1 VVDELP
7 RWMRDWLVE
16 KDGSFGT
23 LGVLYADLR
32 GADARQMELLAR
44 HMDGWRERFPHV
56 RFASSVALL
65 GEVTPQLRAEAPT
78 ILGLALLGIVLATLI
93 VGRSL
98 RRTLV
103 VMLPLVMM
111 IAVGLGAM
119 VLLDW
124 RINLYNMLVFPLA
137 FGVGVDGAVYMV
149 WAISGSD
156 GQPRLMSARS

>member
-1 VVDELP
+1 
-7 RWMRDWLVE
+7 
-16 KDGSFGT
+16 
-23 LGVLYADLR
+23 
-32 GADARQMELLAR
+32 
-44 HMDGWRERFPHV
+44 
-56 RFASSVALL
+56 
-65 GEVTPQLRAEAPT
+65 
-78 ILGLALLGIVLATLI
+78 
-93 VGRSL
+93 SL

-156 GQPRLMSARS
+156 GQPRLMSAGRAVLGSTLTTMAGFGALMVSSNPGLASIGELTVLLLALALVANLLWLPSLIWVARRLRPQGLARS